1 MEELLKLIFQYAT
14 SILSL
19 IVFLCT
25 ALVFVIN
32 QIKKKHR
39 RVEAEEDNK
48 KLKEELAEEE
58 ARYKLVNELLPLA
71 ISKVESIPLINGPT
85 KKMLALS
92 EVLLSCNALNI
103 PFDKFKD
110 FISDQLENLID
121 FTKVVNK
128 RDKDVINVPI
138 HVEEKAE

>member
-1 MEELLKLIFQYAT
+1 MEALLKQIFEYA
-14 SILSL
+14 SAILSL
-19 IVFLCT
+19 LVFLFT
-25 ALVFVIN
+25 ALMFIVN
-32 QIKKKHR
+32 KIKKKHR
-39 RVEAEEDNK
+39 RVEAEEDNE

-71 ISKVESIPLINGPT
+71 ISKVEAIPLINGST

-103 PFDKFKD
+103 PFEKFKD
-110 FISDQLENLID
+110 FINDQLENLIN

-128 RDKDVINVPI
+128 RDKDVINLPI
-138 HVEEKAE
+138 EEKAE

>member
-32 QIKKKHR
+32 QIKKKHK
-39 RVEAEEDNK
+39 RVEAEEDNE
-48 KLKEELAEEE
+48 KLKKEIAEEE

-71 ISKVESIPLINGPT
+71 ISKVEAIPYINGPT

-92 EVLLSCNALNI
+92 EVLLSCNTLNI
-103 PFDKFKD
+103 PFEKFKD
-110 FISDQLENLID
+110 FIVDRLENLID
-121 FTKVVNK
+121 FTKAVNK
-128 RDKDVINVPI
+128 RDKDVINLP
-138 HVEEKAE
+138 VEEKAE

>member
-1 MEELLKLIFQYAT
+1 MEQVLKLIFQYVT

-32 QIKKKHR
+32 QIKKKHK
-39 RVEAEEDNK
+39 RVEAEEANE
-48 KLKEELAEEE
+48 KLQEELAEEE
-58 ARYKLVNELLPLA
+58 DRYKLVNELLPLA
-71 ISKVESIPLINGPT
+71 ISKVEAIPLINGPT

-110 FISDQLENLID
+110 FISEQLENLID

-128 RDKDVINVPI
+128 RDKDVINLPI
-138 HVEEKAE
+138 EEKAE